1 MRNRAILAILIAI
14 LMMAAAAFSASAA
27 PPPAPEPGTHTA
39 LILEELPE
47 LAGYPIEPWIM
58 TGYRL
63 LYNVYVYDKDDN
75 VTSEQLVVMDTIGIG
90 EGYLLTQVYSAVV
103 DEEGNVTS
111 FQHTGY
117 RIDHAGIGEF
127 WISLEPFA
135 DENSAV
141 VKSGLFK
148 LEKYDWK
155 GEPEDAWYTYLA
167 DEEGNADYEYY
178 YSSLDGLLLSLDVY
192 EYDDKDNYTGGVA
205 YKFDAYYSYEA
216 PWLDFGLME
225 MPEGLVMDYDML
237 VKFSD
242 GTEAKGVMTFTV
254 EENHFSWAYV
264 TQELTSEDLGNSVG
278 AKIMSEMC
286 TDGLILWLPRGIVRE
301 EDEEGFYFDEAVTGS
316 YIQVGG
322 LSEVEG
328 LGTARVLSFVNGY
341 FQAES
346 YFSQET
352 GTLLRYR
359 QLPNETQEFEL
370 ILTLKGIM

>member
-14 LMMAAAAFSASAA
+14 LMMAAAFSASAA

-90 EGYLLTQVYSAVV
+90 ESYLLTQVYSAVV